1 MPQRW
6 SASRLTQG
14 CPAGLSSAKSADLAN
29 AGATQHRPKH
39 RAQSARSSVTGPPL
53 GRPSTVIRVRGRPVE
68 GPAQCETN
76 VQVAVDAVPGALS
89 EVAVTVTLACFAAEA
104 ARLAYTGTW
113 T

>member
-29 AGATQHRPKH
+29 TGATQHRPKH
-39 RAQSARSSVTGPPL
+39 GAQSARSSVSGPPL
-53 GRPSTVIRVRGRPVE
+53 RPPSTVIRVRGRPVE
-68 GPAQCETN
+68 GPAQCETT

-89 EVAVTVTLACFAAEA
+89 EVAVSVTLACFAAGPPRA
-104 ARLAYTGTW
+104 A
-113 T
+113 